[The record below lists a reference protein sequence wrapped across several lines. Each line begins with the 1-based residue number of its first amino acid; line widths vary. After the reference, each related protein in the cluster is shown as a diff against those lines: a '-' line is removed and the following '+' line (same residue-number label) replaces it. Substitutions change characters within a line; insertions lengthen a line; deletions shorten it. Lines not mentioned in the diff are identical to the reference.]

1 MQNNFEILGKRSQLL
16 GPLTNATNPNFI
28 NNDKLNNFSF
38 NQHLVKQCPQKLA
51 YSEQK
56 ILQKNY
62 SFSPT
67 ENFYK
72 KISLSRSF
80 AFPIQLESQL
90 PISQRILDLSH
101 NDSMTKIDTIH
112 QFETVVAYSSSQVIF
127 WNYKN
132 QQESII
138 NCSVKKVI
146 CCKIERECAYF
157 LIVDRIN
164 LATLYYLKRDM
175 TIYNSQEM
183 TLLPL
188 LEFFAYNE
196 SLNGALCV
204 PQKGLPFIL
213 LINTKKL
220 RTVLIPLGLESL
232 GILKRIKCL
241 NNCLLSKKSH
251 GDHKFI
257 FTNKS
262 LAHLKTTFFS
272 NQKFC
277 QTIYFYKQEKS
288 AFVFLSK
295 LRVSEIIKQ
304 NISAFQ
310 TEKDLVLLGTSNLFV
325 SDFAADFD
333 SQKVNLLFKH
343 GFELSVEMSSGFV
356 KSAFRYQLNLESQSV
371 PEFLQYF
378 SKSKILVL
386 SQQRLYLIH
395 KNLSAAF
402 DFDSVTQSSCS
413 LAEFPEDINPDN
425 SCLIYSAKQSKK
437 ELFEKSRKLICFEQN
452 KLRFFRLLADSDCL
466 ANLVI
471 FEIDNRRNLSDLFSK
486 LMVKIAYEIKLSKF
500 CKILI
505 GLVFSQRP
513 RIYPAYLKTLSV
525 LLPNQ
530 KSEEIDYENY
540 KFSPELFHDQLFR
553 YLLVFELFEP
563 SLFDR
568 IFENR
573 LMSDLITVRIDESVS
588 RKLFEAQ
595 NENKSRRS
603 SYVLEITEKEFKNCL
618 DVPLLTEQT
627 NLQINQILICEI
639 QKVNLKV
646 DFIKLFFANWNKN
659 LGLENNFLEKTNAI
673 KFKVFEG
680 LGLKSQLDSVVITE
694 ENLSME
700 QSLASHVNDMSR
712 VFKLVVFLP
721 SVLQLVPTGLINEL
735 RKKVLRDF
743 IGNEMENDL
752 LKRILLSIYF
762 SSSKMETNIF
772 SFYFE
777 KTQIKEIEKVHFAL
791 LSNTEEQLFGE
802 ISGLKLLFLTDLY
815 LFFVVKNRRPDFM
828 KMILNRLNEI
838 VTILTVSN
846 IISLQLLTVLN
857 AEKEQIEHFVMC
869 MLVLLLTERKPI
881 KLSVNQKIQRFIMY
895 LKSKIKSK
903 FVDEI
908 NVDKFDLLSFEED
921 LNQLDVQQKQTLFAV
936 VFPVIMKS
944 KSNKLRENTL
954 QLILEFNKTN
964 MLNTVESVIPTA
976 DFVNLLENADVE
988 QYELINKS
996 NINFIMYYL
1005 FSNKLYETA
1014 IKTIL
1019 KVVGKHSKHFLLHD
1033 FLKIDFE
1040 DFVIVKSE
1048 SVNKLYNDLLVFIS
1062 KQKLHTFSSMWNW
1075 LVKAQESVLFLSKTQ
1090 PKNSVRY
1097 FEEIATLIDNFKAN
1111 KTLADAL
1118 LEKKDQL
1125 EKCAQVSFISIEQ
1138 EMFSRI
1144 LMFLDL
1150 TINYL
1155 EFNIKIPKDTIFK
1168 HVVEV
1173 FKLPMIDLPETSL
1186 NKPVFKQITRV
1197 LKEKGVVSTFEES
1210 RFLKHHFTPKNK
1222 PQSLKSESDLP
1233 IQNAIKFSEVTFFEI
1248 SKQISHK
1255 KISEL
1260 AIFYPENLTESFRES
1275 LAKFIKIG
1283 SCEEVEEIMR
1293 IVESFNN
1300 ISQISRIKT
1309 AFVEKGFTEKLVN
1322 NNWFLDLLQKI
1333 NPPEKMLEFLIMYN
1347 KNFDKIQMEENP
1359 MSISVTNIRRVYSV
1373 QIFQILNRILNY
1385 VCSLL
1390 NADVLDNYY
1399 LRFFVDNL
1407 HIAISSAKLA
1417 EKTFGDLKF
1426 EENHYFVFKNKE
1438 RMNNLKVNLD
1448 KIIRDPRIQQLK
1460 KRII

>member
-1 MQNNFEILGKRSQLL
+1 MQNNFGILGKRSQLL
-16 GPLTNATNPNFI
+16 GQLTNAASPTLI
-28 NNDKLNNFSF
+28 NNDKLNIFSF
-38 NQHLVKQCPQKLA
+38 NQHLVKQFPQKLA

-56 ILQKNY
+56 ILQKND
-62 SFSPT
+62 SFSAT

-90 PISQRILDLSH
+90 LISQRIIDLSH

-112 QFETVVAYSSSQVIF
+112 QFETMVAYSSSQVIF

-132 QQESII
+132 QQEAIV
-138 NCSVKKVI
+138 NCSVKNVI

-188 LEFFAYNE
+188 LEFFTYNE
-196 SLNGALCV
+196 PLNGALCV
-204 PQKGLPFIL
+204 PQKGLPFML
-213 LINTKKL
+213 LINTETL
-220 RTVLIPLGLESL
+220 RTVLIQVGSEPLG
-232 GILKRIKCL
+232 IFKRIKCI
-241 NNCLLSKKSH
+241 NNCLRSKKSH

-257 FTNKS
+257 FTNRS

-310 TEKDLVLLGTSNLFV
+310 TEKDLVVLGTSNLFV
-325 SDFAADFD
+325 SDLAADFD

-343 GFELSVEMSSGFV
+343 GFELSVEMSTGFV

-378 SKSKILVL
+378 TKSKILVL
-386 SQQRLYLIH
+386 SQQRFYLIH
-395 KNLSAAF
+395 KNLTAAF
-402 DFDSVTQSSCS
+402 DFDSFNQSSCS
-413 LAEFPEDINPDN
+413 LAEFPDDINPDN

-452 KLRFFRLLADSDCL
+452 KLRFFRLLANSDCL
-466 ANLVI
+466 ANLII
-471 FEIDNRRNLSDLFSK
+471 FEIDNKRNLSDVFSK
-486 LMVKIAYEIKLSKF
+486 LMLKIAYEIKLSKF

-505 GLVFSQRP
+505 GLIFSQRP
-513 RIYPAYLKTLSV
+513 RIYPVFLKTLLV

-530 KSEEIDYENY
+530 KSEEINYENF
-540 KFSPELFHDQLFR
+540 KFSPQLFHDQLFK
-553 YLLVFELFEP
+553 YLLIFELFEP

-568 IFENR
+568 IFETR
-573 LMSDLITVRIDESVS
+573 LMSDLITLRIDESVS
-588 RKLFEAQ
+588 RKLFDAQ
-595 NENKSRRS
+595 NECKSRRS
-603 SYVLEITEKEFKNCL
+603 TYVLEITEKEFKSCL

-627 NLQINQILICEI
+627 HLQINKILLSEI
-639 QKVNLKV
+639 QKPNLKV
-646 DFIKLFFANWNKN
+646 NFIKLFFANWNKN

-680 LGLKSQLDSVVITE
+680 LGLTSQLDSVVITD
-694 ENLSME
+694 ENLCME
-700 QSLASHVNDMSR
+700 QSLVSQVNDMSR
-712 VFKLVVFLP
+712 VFKFFVFLP
-721 SVLQLVPTGLINEL
+721 SVLQLVPTGLIKEL

-762 SSSKMETNIF
+762 ASSKMETNIF

-802 ISGLKLLFLTDLY
+802 ISGLKFLFLTDLY
-815 LFFVVKNRRPDFM
+815 LFFVVKNRRPDFV

-838 VTILTVSN
+838 VIIIVSN

-857 AEKEQIEHFVMC
+857 AEKEQIEHFIMC
-869 MLVLLLTERKPI
+869 VLVLLLTEKKP
-881 KLSVNQKIQRFIMY
+881 KKMSVNQKIQKFIMN

-908 NVDKFDLLSFEED
+908 SVDKFDLLSFEED
-921 LNQLDVQQKQTLFAV
+921 LNQLDIQQKQTLFAM
-936 VFPVIMKS
+936 VFPMIMKS

-964 MLNTVESVIPTA
+964 MLNTVQSVIPTA
-976 DFVNLLENADVE
+976 DFVNLLENADAE
-988 QYELINKS
+988 QYELINKY
-996 NINFIMYYL
+996 NIDFIMYYL

-1048 SVNKLYNDLLVFIS
+1048 SVNKLYNDLLTFIS
-1062 KQKLHTFSSMWNW
+1062 KQKVHTFASMWNW
-1075 LVKAQESVLFLSKTQ
+1075 LVKAQESIPLLSETQ
-1090 PKNSVRY
+1090 PKNSMRY
-1097 FEEIATLIDNFKAN
+1097 FEEITTLIDNFKAN

-1118 LEKKDQL
+1118 LEKKEKL

-1138 EMFSRI
+1138 EIFSRI

-1155 EFNIKIPKDTIFK
+1155 EFNIKIPKDTIFR

-1173 FKLPMIDLPETSL
+1173 FKLPMIDLTETSL
-1186 NKPVFKQITRV
+1186 NMSVFKQITRV
-1197 LKEKGVVSTFEES
+1197 LKEKGVVSTLEEA

-1222 PQSLKSESDLP
+1222 LQSLKSESDLP

-1248 SKQISHK
+1248 TTQISQK
-1255 KISEL
+1255 EITEL
-1260 AIFYPENLTESFRES
+1260 TLFYPENLTESFRES
-1275 LAKFIKIG
+1275 LARYIKIG

-1300 ISQISRIKT
+1300 ISEISRIKT

-1333 NPPEKMLEFLIMYN
+1333 NPPEKMLEFLIMYI
-1347 KNFDKIQMEENP
+1347 KNFDKIQMEDNP
-1359 MSISVTNIRRVYSV
+1359 MSISLTNIRRVYSV

-1407 HIAISSAKLA
+1407 HVAVSSAKLA

-1426 EENHYFVFKNKE
+1426 EENYYFVFKNKE